1 MYSFIRALIGV
12 VFLVCSFLVI
22 KKSGLGRKRPLYFA
36 CACLS
41 FLLIGT
47 LEFLPF
53 ENFFVTFDSPQA
65 AYDYYTFGK
74 PNIELVVEGD
84 NCDLVIDR
92 QSDADH
98 YLIIPKSADGW
109 KIGLGSDT
117 KRVFQKIFDDVIIY
131 AYRYKSTNDYF
142 ITVFDT
148 NGGESTVT
156 DEYGTSFLP
165 LETYNEPLKKAFFT
179 YYAYISNVKTPYS
192 ITVNG
197 TKIALNDGQ
206 SEDGMNAA
214 MQQYYK
220 IYTGAEETDHF
231 YYYYD
236 LFDGEGN
243 VVKHECTYMH
253 EPVIKPISAHVLSV
267 SVQAGTGTSCRQT
280 YYYDT
285 AGARMSEVFCGVLD
299 ERDGRILFEKEGQVI
314 IRDIFDKKDFYRELS
329 LTPALSKSP
338 ESVISA
344 TFSEDMSSVLISY
357 IDADG
362 ATVTDKKVRLLA

>member
-1 MYSFIRALIGV
+1 MYSFIRTLIGV
-12 VFLVCSFLVI
+12 VFLVCSFLAI

-41 FLLIGT
+41 FLLIWT

-74 PNIELVVEGD
+74 PNIVLVVGGD
-84 NCDLVIDR
+84 SCDLVIDR
-92 QSDADH
+92 QSEADQ
-98 YLIIPKSADGW
+98 YLLIPKTADGW

-117 KRVFQKIFDDVIIY
+117 KRAFRKISDGTIIWGY
-131 AYRYKSTNDYF
+131 QYKNTSDLFLMILNRDEEA
-142 ITVFDT
+142 I
-148 NGGESTVT
+148 VT
-156 DEYGTSFLP
+156 DDRNTTFYS
-165 LETYNEPLKKAFFT
+165 LEKYNAALKT
-179 YYAYISNVKTPYS
+179 TVVVYYAHISDAQTPYS

-253 EPVIKPISAHVLSV
+253 EPIIKLISAQVLSV
-267 SVQAGTGTSCRQT
+267 TVQAGTGISCRQT

-285 AGARMSEVFCGVLD
+285 AKARMSEVFYGVLD

-344 TFSEDMSSVLISY
+344 TFSEDMSSILISY
-357 IDADG
+357 IGADG
-362 ATVTDKKVRLLA
+362 ATLTDKKVRLLA

>member
-1 MYSFIRALIGV
+1 MYSFIRTLIGV

-65 AYDYYTFGK
+65 AYDYYTLEK

-92 QSDADH
+92 QSEADQ
-98 YLIIPKSADGW
+98 YLLIPKTADGW
-109 KIGLGSDT
+109 KIGINFDT
-117 KRVFQKIFDDVIIY
+117 KMIFRKIANDTVIRG
-131 AYRYKSTNDYF
+131 YRYKNTSDLF
-142 ITVFDT
+142 LMILCR
-148 NGGESTVT
+148 GGEEATVT
-156 DEYGTSFLP
+156 DDRDTTFYSLEKYNAALGT
-165 LETYNEPLKKAFFT
+165 AIVV
-179 YYAYISNVKTPYS
+179 YYAHISDAQTPYS
-192 ITVNG
+192 ITVND

-267 SVQAGTGTSCRQT
+267 TVQAGTGISCRQT

-285 AGARMSEVFCGVLD
+285 AGARMSEVFYGVLD
-299 ERDGRILFEKEGQVI
+299 ERDGKILFEKEGLVVM
-314 IRDIFDKKDFYRELS
+314 RDIFDENSCYTEITLD
-329 LTPALSKSP
+329 PALSKSP

-344 TFSEDMSSVLISY
+344 AFSEDMSSVLISY
-357 IDADG
+357 IGADG
-362 ATVTDKKVRLLA
+362 ATVTDKKVRL

>member
-1 MYSFIRALIGV
+1 MYSFIRTLIGV

-65 AYDYYTFGK
+65 AYGYYTFGK
-74 PNIELVVEGD
+74 PNIVLVVEGD

-92 QSDADH
+92 QSDADQ
-98 YLIIPKSADGW
+98 YLLIPKTADGW

-117 KRVFQKIFDDVIIY
+117 KSAFRKISDGTIIWG
-131 AYRYKSTNDYF
+131 YRYKNTSDLFLMILNKDEEA
-142 ITVFDT
+142 I
-148 NGGESTVT
+148 VT
-156 DEYGTSFLP
+156 DDRNTTFYSLEKYNP
-165 LETYNEPLKKAFFT
+165 ALETAIVV
-179 YYAYISNVKTPYS
+179 YYAHISDAQTPYS

-197 TKIALNDGQ
+197 TKIALNDGR
-206 SEDGMNAA
+206 SEDGMNAAA

-243 VVKHECTYMH
+243 VVKHECTHMH

-267 SVQAGTGTSCRQT
+267 MVQAGTGISCRQT

-285 AGARMSEVFCGVLD
+285 AGARTSEVFCGVLD
-299 ERDGRILFEKEGQVI
+299 ERDGKILFEKEGLVVM
-314 IRDIFDKKDFYRELS
+314 RDIFDENSCYTEITLDS
-329 LTPALSKSP
+329 ALSKSS

-344 TFSEDMSSVLISY
+344 AFSEDMSSVLISY
-357 IDADG
+357 IDTDG